1 MDILHILKGKNLSE
15 VRMKDTYKEVRVF
28 QYDNAV
34 VRVHIP
40 DLTPDEQ
47 NRRMKEVE
55 KAAVQVLLSKKERK

>member
-1 MDILHILKGKNLSE
+1 MSLHILKGKNLPE

-55 KAAVQVLLSKKERK
+55 RTAMQLILASRSKK

>member
-1 MDILHILKGKNLSE
+1 
-15 VRMKDTYKEVRVF
+15 MKDTYKEVRVF

-55 KAAVQVLLSKKERK
+55 RTAMQLILASRSKK